1 MILSNEKYKI
11 NITTYKEFFS
21 KNNKSRDY
29 DFVYGLEKLNIYYDK
44 NCDTTLSVTVYS
56 DAKCTKIA
64 LTGEYYSYDEN
75 CAVLEDDVLTVLQN
89 TTVTQLDLR
98 TFQRI
103 VSKNID
109 ECFFGF
115 EIYKVEDFY
124 ILYGETEIIRLDK
137 NLNCVWTFGGADI
150 FVTTDNS
157 PTFVLGENT
166 IRLKDWQ
173 GNCYVIDFDGKEIK

>member
-1 MILSNEKYKI
+1 M
-11 NITTYKEFFS
+11 
-21 KNNKSRDY
+21 
-29 DFVYGLEKLNIYYDK
+29 
-44 NCDTTLSVTVYS
+44 
-56 DAKCTKIA
+56 
-64 LTGEYYSYDEN
+64 
-75 CAVLEDDVLTVLQN
+75 TVLQN

-157 PTFVLGENT
+157 PAFVLGENT